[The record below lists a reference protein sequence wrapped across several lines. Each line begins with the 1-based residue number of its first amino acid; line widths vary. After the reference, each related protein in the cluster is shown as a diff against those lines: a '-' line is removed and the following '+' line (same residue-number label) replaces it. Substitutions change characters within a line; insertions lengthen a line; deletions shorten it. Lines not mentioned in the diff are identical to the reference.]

1 MWKMDKKVV
10 VLHYFYKKHSYK
22 KHSTMKSI
30 RIYALLALLLM
41 AGGATM
47 QAQEWMS
54 LLKDNSEWNI
64 LWQSTGVPTP
74 ESVTESLMVS
84 GDTLVDGVLYKKVL
98 RKLSSETQ
106 YWHGSLEYDLYGII
120 KEEESGKVFYKP
132 IEQEIEYL
140 LYDFG
145 MNVND
150 TAVMYWC
157 QNSNWEVH
165 VRIDSIAT
173 QHIAGAERRVFY
185 VSSKDMFGDEWHWLN
200 TWVEGIGA
208 MEGLLY
214 SCHVVNAGG
223 ITLHELLC
231 YHEDGELVWQN
242 PNYNT
247 CLIDPESIQDNT
259 EESGL
264 QVYPNPARDRVVIEG
279 VEAAEVQVYNALGQL
294 VKTVRRT
301 NEIDLSGLVDGV
313 YLLRITDA
321 EGKVYT
327 NKITVR

>member
-1 MWKMDKKVV
+1 MRNNR
-10 VLHYFYKKHSYK
+10 LY
-22 KHSTMKSI
+22 T
-30 RIYALLALLLM
+30 LLVLLLM
-41 AGGATM
+41 ACGM
-47 QAQEWMS
+47 KAQETTS
-54 LLKDNSEWNI
+54 ILKDNSEWNI
-64 LWQSTGVPTP
+64 LWQSTGVPIP
-74 ESVTESLMVS
+74 ELVTESLMVS
-84 GDTLVDGVLYKKVL
+84 GDTLVDGVFYKKVL

-106 YWHGSLEYDLYGII
+106 HWHGSLEYDLYGII

-157 QNSNWEVH
+157 QNPNWEVH
-165 VRIDSIAT
+165 VRIDSIAM

-214 SCHVVNAGG
+214 SCHIVNAGG

-242 PNYNT
+242 
-247 CLIDPESIQDNT
+247 IIQRHLVCKFIPIRQGT
-259 EESGL
+259 GL
-264 QVYPNPARDRVVIEG
+264 LLK
-279 VEAAEVQVYNALGQL
+279 ALKLPKYRFTTPLG
-294 VKTVRRT
+294 
-301 NEIDLSGLVDGV
+301 S
-313 YLLRITDA
+313 
-321 EGKVYT
+321 
-327 NKITVR
+327 

>member
-1 MWKMDKKVV
+1 
-10 VLHYFYKKHSYK
+10 
-22 KHSTMKSI
+22 MKAT
-30 RIYALLALLLM
+30 RFFTLLALLLM

-74 ESVTESLMVS
+74 ELITESLVIS
-84 GDTLVDGVLYKKVL
+84 GDTLIDGELYKKVL

-106 YWHGSLEYDLYGII
+106 YWHGSMEYDLYGII

-132 IEQEIEYL
+132 KEQEVEYL

-157 QNSNWEVH
+157 QNPNCEVH

-185 VSSKDMFGDEWHWLN
+185 VSSKDSFSDWRWLN

-208 MEGLLY
+208 TEGLLY
-214 SCHVVNAGG
+214 SCHVVSAGG

-231 YHEDGELVWQN
+231 YHVDGELVWQN
-242 PNYNT
+242 PIYNT
-247 CLIDPESIQDNT
+247 CLIDNYDGIQDNT
-259 EESGL
+259 VGFSV
-264 QVYPNPARDRVVIEG
+264 QVYPNPAKDKVVIEG
-279 VEAAEVQVYNALGQL
+279 IEASEVQVYNALGQM
-294 VKTVRRT
+294 VKTVLRT
-301 NEIDLSGLVDGV
+301 NEIDLSGLVEGV
-313 YLLRITDA
+313 YLVRIADA

>member
-1 MWKMDKKVV
+1 M
-10 VLHYFYKKHSYK
+10 LY
-22 KHSTMKSI
+22 T
-30 RIYALLALLLM
+30 LLALLLM

-74 ESVTESLMVS
+74 ELITESLVIS
-84 GDTLVDGVLYKKVL
+84 GDTLIDGELYKKVL

-106 YWHGSLEYDLYGII
+106 YWHGSMEYDLYGII

-132 IEQEIEYL
+132 KEQEVEYL

-157 QNSNWEVH
+157 QNPNCEVH

-185 VSSKDMFGDEWHWLN
+185 VSSKDMYGDEWHWLN

-242 PNYNT
+242 PTYNT
-247 CLIDPESIQDNT
+247 CLIDPLGIQD
-259 EESGL
+259 
-264 QVYPNPARDRVVIEG
+264 
-279 VEAAEVQVYNALGQL
+279 
-294 VKTVRRT
+294 
-301 NEIDLSGLVDGV
+301 
-313 YLLRITDA
+313 
-321 EGKVYT
+321 
-327 NKITVR
+327 

>member
-1 MWKMDKKVV
+1 M
-10 VLHYFYKKHSYK
+10 LY
-22 KHSTMKSI
+22 T
-30 RIYALLALLLM
+30 LLALLLM

-74 ESVTESLMVS
+74 ELITESLVIS
-84 GDTLVDGVLYKKVL
+84 GDTLIDGELYKKVL

-106 YWHGSLEYDLYGII
+106 YWHGSMEYDLYGII

-132 IEQEIEYL
+132 KEQEVEYL

-157 QNSNWEVH
+157 QNPNCEVH

-185 VSSKDMFGDEWHWLN
+185 VSSKDMYGDEWHWLN

-242 PNYNT
+242 PTYNT
-247 CLIDPESIQDNT
+247 CLIDPLSIQDNT
-259 EESGL
+259 EASGL
-264 QVYPNPARDRVVIEG
+264 QVYPNPAKDRVVIEG
-279 VEAAEVQVYNALGQL
+279 MEAVEVKVCNTSGQV
-294 VKTVRRT
+294 VKTVRGT
-301 NEIDLSGLVDGV
+301 NEIDIADLAKGV

-321 EGKVYT
+321 DGKVYT

>member
-1 MWKMDKKVV
+1 
-10 VLHYFYKKHSYK
+10 
-22 KHSTMKSI
+22 MKAI

-74 ESVTESLMVS
+74 ELITESLVIS
-84 GDTLVDGVLYKKVL
+84 GDTLIDGELYKKVL

-106 YWHGSLEYDLYGII
+106 YWHGSMEYDLYGII

-132 IEQEIEYL
+132 KEQEVEYL

-157 QNSNWEVH
+157 QNPNCEVH

-173 QHIAGAERRVFY
+173 QHIAGSERKVFY
-185 VSSKDMFGDEWHWLN
+185 VSSKDMYSDWIWLN

-214 SCHVVNAGG
+214 SCHVVSAGG

-231 YHEDGELVWQN
+231 YHEDGELVWRN

-279 VEAAEVQVYNALGQL
+279 MEAVEVMVYNTFGQM
-294 VKTVRRT
+294 VKCVRGT
-301 NEIDLSGLVDGV
+301 NEIDVEGLAEGV

-321 EGKVYT
+321 DGRSHAARVAVKE
-327 NKITVR
+327 

>member
-1 MWKMDKKVV
+1 
-10 VLHYFYKKHSYK
+10 
-22 KHSTMKSI
+22 MKNLK
-30 RIYALLALLLM
+30 IYTLLALLLM
-41 AGGATM
+41 AGGVTM

-74 ESVTESLMVS
+74 ELVTESLMIS
-84 GDTLVDGVLYKKVL
+84 GDTLVDGELYKKVL

-120 KEEESGKVFYKP
+120 KEEESGKVLYKP
-132 IEQEIEYL
+132 KEQEIEYL

-157 QNSNWEVH
+157 QLPNPNCEIH

-173 QHIAGAERRVFY
+173 QHIAGTERKVFY

-231 YHEDGELVWQN
+231 YHKDGELVWQN
-242 PNYNT
+242 PIYNT
-247 CLIDPESIQDNT
+247 CLIDNNDGIQDNT
-259 EESGL
+259 VGFSV

-279 VEAAEVQVYNALGQL
+279 VEPAGVQVYNALGQL
-294 VKTVRRT
+294 VKTVRGT
-301 NEIDLSGLVDGV
+301 NEIDLSGLVEGV

-327 NKITVR
+327 NKITIQ

>member
-1 MWKMDKKVV
+1 
-10 VLHYFYKKHSYK
+10 
-22 KHSTMKSI
+22 MKNI

-41 AGGATM
+41 VEGVTM

-74 ESVTESLMVS
+74 ELVTESLMIS
-84 GDTLVDGVLYKKVL
+84 GDTLVDGELYKKVL

-132 IEQEIEYL
+132 KEQEIEYL

-157 QNSNWEVH
+157 QNPNCEVH

-185 VSSKDMFGDEWHWLN
+185 VSSKDMYGDEWHWLN

-242 PNYNT
+242 PTYYT
-247 CLIDPESIQDNT
+247 CLIDPLSIQDNT
-259 EESGL
+259 EASGL

-279 VEAAEVQVYNALGQL
+279 MEAVEVKVYNTSGQM
-294 VKTVRRT
+294 VKCVRGT
-301 NEIDLSGLVDGV
+301 NEINVEGLAEGV
-313 YLLRITDA
+313 YLVRIRDK
-321 EGKVYT
+321 EGGSFMEKVMV
-327 NKITVR
+327 KR

>member
-1 MWKMDKKVV
+1 MKTTR
-10 VLHYFYKKHSYK
+10 FY
-22 KHSTMKSI
+22 I
-30 RIYALLALLLM
+30 LLALLLM
-41 AGGATM
+41 AGGATI

-74 ESVTESLMVS
+74 ELITESLVIS
-84 GDTLVDGVLYKKVL
+84 GDTLIDGELYKKVL

-106 YWHGSLEYDLYGII
+106 YWHGSMEYDLYGII

-132 IEQEIEYL
+132 KEQEVEYL

-157 QNSNWEVH
+157 QNPNCEVH

-214 SCHVVNAGG
+214 SCHIVNAGG

-242 PNYNT
+242 STYNT
-247 CLIDPESIQDNT
+247 CLIDPLSIQDNT
-259 EESGL
+259 EASGL
-264 QVYPNPARDRVVIEG
+264 QVYPNPAKDRVVIEG
-279 VEAAEVQVYNALGQL
+279 MEAVEVKVCNTSGQM
-294 VKTVRRT
+294 VKTVRGT
-301 NEIDLSGLVDGV
+301 NEIDLSGLVEGF

-321 EGKVYT
+321 EGKSHTARVAV
-327 NKITVR
+327 KE

>member
-132 IEQEIEYL
+132 IELEIEYL

>member
-1 MWKMDKKVV
+1 MRNNR
-10 VLHYFYKKHSYK
+10 LY
-22 KHSTMKSI
+22 T
-30 RIYALLALLLM
+30 LLVLLLM
-41 AGGATM
+41 AGRVTI
-47 QAQEWMS
+47 QAQETTNI
-54 LLKDNSEWNI
+54 LKDNSEWNI

-157 QNSNWEVH
+157 QNPNWEVH

-264 QVYPNPARDRVVIEG
+264 QVYPNPARDRVVTEGIE
-279 VEAAEVQVYNALGQL
+279 VAEVQVYNALGQM

>member
-1 MWKMDKKVV
+1 
-10 VLHYFYKKHSYK
+10 
-22 KHSTMKSI
+22 MKCI
-30 RIYALLALLLM
+30 RFYALLALLM
-41 AGGATM
+41 MTGGLK
-47 QAQEWMS
+47 AQETTS
-54 LLKDNSEWNI
+54 ILKDNSEWNI

-74 ESVTESLMVS
+74 ELVTESLMIL
-84 GDTLVDGVLYKKVL
+84 GDTLVDGELYKKVL

-132 IEQEIEYL
+132 KEQEIEYL

-157 QNSNWEVH
+157 QNPNCEVH

-214 SCHVVNAGG
+214 SCHIVNAGG

-242 PNYNT
+242 PTYNT
-247 CLIDPESIQDNT
+247 CIIDPEGVQDNT
-259 EESGL
+259 EASGL

-279 VEAAEVQVYNALGQL
+279 IEPVEVKVFYALGQL
-294 VKTVRRT
+294 LKESKENV
-301 NEIDLSGLVDGV
+301 IDLSAQEAGIYILKVTTPSGV
-313 YLLRITDA
+313 VTKQIV
-321 EGKVYT
+321 K
-327 NKITVR
+327 N

>member
-1 MWKMDKKVV
+1 
-10 VLHYFYKKHSYK
+10 
-22 KHSTMKSI
+22 MKTT

-41 AGGATM
+41 AGRVTI
-47 QAQEWMS
+47 QAQETTNI
-54 LLKDNSEWNI
+54 LKDNSEWNI
-64 LWQSTGVPTP
+64 LWQSTGVPIP
-74 ESVTESLMVS
+74 ELVTESLMVS
-84 GDTLVDGVLYKKVL
+84 GDTLVDGVFYKKVL

-106 YWHGSLEYDLYGII
+106 YWHGSMEYDLYGII

-132 IEQEIEYL
+132 KEQEVEYL

-157 QNSNWEVH
+157 QNPNCEVH

-185 VSSKDMFGDEWHWLN
+185 VSSKDSFSDWRWLN

-208 MEGLLY
+208 TEGLLY
-214 SCHVVNAGG
+214 SCHVVSAGG

-231 YHEDGELVWQN
+231 YHVDGELVWQN
-242 PNYNT
+242 PIYNT
-247 CLIDPESIQDNT
+247 CLIDNYDGIQDNT
-259 EESGL
+259 VGFSV
-264 QVYPNPARDRVVIEG
+264 QVYPNPAKDKVVIEG
-279 VEAAEVQVYNALGQL
+279 IEASEVQVYNALGQM
-294 VKTVRRT
+294 VKTVLRT
-301 NEIDLSGLVDGV
+301 NEIDLSGLVEGV
-313 YLLRITDA
+313 YLLRITGA

-327 NKITVR
+327 NKITIQ

>member
-1 MWKMDKKVV
+1 M
-10 VLHYFYKKHSYK
+10 LY
-22 KHSTMKSI
+22 T
-30 RIYALLALLLM
+30 LLALLLM

-74 ESVTESLMVS
+74 ELITESLVIS
-84 GDTLVDGVLYKKVL
+84 GDTLIDGELYKKVL

-106 YWHGSLEYDLYGII
+106 YWHGSMEYDLYGII

-132 IEQEIEYL
+132 KEQEIEYL

-150 TAVMYWC
+150 TAVMFWC
-157 QNSNWEVH
+157 QNPNCEVH

-214 SCHVVNAGG
+214 SCHIVNAGG

-242 PNYNT
+242 PTYNT
-247 CLIDPESIQDNT
+247 CLIDPLGIQDNI
-259 EESGL
+259 EASGL
-264 QVYPNPARDRVVIEG
+264 RVYPNPARDRVVVEG
-279 VEAAEVQVYNALGQL
+279 MEAVEVMVYNISGQM
-294 VKTVRRT
+294 VKCVRGT
-301 NEIDLSGLVDGV
+301 NEINVEGLAEGV
-313 YLLRITDA
+313 YLVRIMDA
-321 EGKVYT
+321 DGKVYT
-327 NKITVR
+327 NKITKR

>member
-1 MWKMDKKVV
+1 
-10 VLHYFYKKHSYK
+10 
-22 KHSTMKSI
+22 MKTT
-30 RIYALLALLLM
+30 RIYAMLALLLM

-74 ESVTESLMVS
+74 ELITESLVIS
-84 GDTLVDGVLYKKVL
+84 GDTLIDGELYKKVL

-106 YWHGSLEYDLYGII
+106 YWHGSMEYDLYGII

-132 IEQEIEYL
+132 KEQEVEYL

-157 QNSNWEVH
+157 QNPNCEVH

-185 VSSKDMFGDEWHWLN
+185 VSSKDMYGDEWHWLN

-242 PNYNT
+242 PTYNT
-247 CLIDPESIQDNT
+247 CLIDPLGIQDNI
-259 EESGL
+259 EASGL
-264 QVYPNPARDRVVIEG
+264 RVYPNPARDRVVVEG
-279 VEAAEVQVYNALGQL
+279 MEAVEVMVYNISGQM
-294 VKTVRRT
+294 VKCVRGT
-301 NEIDLSGLVDGV
+301 NEINVEGLAEGV
-313 YLLRITDA
+313 YLVRIMDA
-321 EGKVYT
+321 DGKVYT
-327 NKITVR
+327 NKITKR

>member
-1 MWKMDKKVV
+1 
-10 VLHYFYKKHSYK
+10 
-22 KHSTMKSI
+22 MKYLK
-30 RIYALLALLLM
+30 IYTLLAFLMM
-41 AGGATM
+41 AGEVK
-47 QAQEWMS
+47 AQETTS
-54 LLKDNSEWNI
+54 ILKDNSEWNI

-84 GDTLVDGVLYKKVL
+84 GDTVVDGVLYKKVL
-98 RKLSSETQ
+98 RKLSSETH

-132 IEQEIEYL
+132 KEQEIEYL

-150 TAVMYWC
+150 TAVMFWC
-157 QNSNWEVH
+157 QNPNCEVH

-214 SCHVVNAGG
+214 SCHIVNAGG

-242 PNYNT
+242 STYNT
-247 CLIDPESIQDNT
+247 CLIDPLGIQDNI
-259 EESGL
+259 EASGL
-264 QVYPNPARDRVVIEG
+264 RVYPNPARDRVVVEG
-279 VEAAEVQVYNALGQL
+279 MEAVEVMVYNISGQM
-294 VKTVRRT
+294 VKCVRGT
-301 NEIDLSGLVDGV
+301 NEINVEGLAEGV
-313 YLLRITDA
+313 YLVRIMDA
-321 EGKVYT
+321 DGKVYT
-327 NKITVR
+327 NKITKR

>member
-1 MWKMDKKVV
+1 
-10 VLHYFYKKHSYK
+10 
-22 KHSTMKSI
+22 MKCI
-30 RIYALLALLLM
+30 RFYALLALLM
-41 AGGATM
+41 MTGGLK
-47 QAQEWMS
+47 AQETTS
-54 LLKDNSEWNI
+54 ILKDNSEWNI

-74 ESVTESLMVS
+74 ELVTESLMIL
-84 GDTLVDGVLYKKVL
+84 GDTLVDGELYKKVL

-132 IEQEIEYL
+132 KEQEIEYL

-157 QNSNWEVH
+157 QNPNCEVH

-214 SCHVVNAGG
+214 SCHIVNAGG

-242 PNYNT
+242 PTYNT
-247 CLIDPESIQDNT
+247 CIIDPEGVQDNT
-259 EESGL
+259 EASGL

-279 VEAAEVQVYNALGQL
+279 IEPVEVKVFNALGQL
-294 VKTVRRT
+294 LKESKENV
-301 NEIDLSGLVDGV
+301 IDLSAQEAGIYILKVTTPSGV
-313 YLLRITDA
+313 VTKQIV
-321 EGKVYT
+321 K
-327 NKITVR
+327 N

>member
-1 MWKMDKKVV
+1 MRNNR
-10 VLHYFYKKHSYK
+10 LY
-22 KHSTMKSI
+22 T
-30 RIYALLALLLM
+30 LLVLLLM
-41 AGGATM
+41 ACGM
-47 QAQEWMS
+47 KAQETTS
-54 LLKDNSEWNI
+54 ILKDNSEWNI
-64 LWQSTGVPTP
+64 LWQSTGVPIP

-157 QNSNWEVH
+157 QNPNWEVH

-279 VEAAEVQVYNALGQL
+279 DVLRRHFDESLDPVALVFLAELVRIGRHRFECAVKGFIVPPGCRPRGCRCNPERNWTWRCASAA
-294 VKTVRRT
+294 RT
-301 NEIDLSGLVDGV
+301 
-313 YLLRITDA
+313 R
-321 EGKVYT
+321 
-327 NKITVR
+327 

>member
-1 MWKMDKKVV
+1 
-10 VLHYFYKKHSYK
+10 
-22 KHSTMKSI
+22 MKNI

-41 AGGATM
+41 AGGATI

-74 ESVTESLMVS
+74 ELITESLVIS
-84 GDTLVDGVLYKKVL
+84 GDTLIDGELYKKVL

-106 YWHGSLEYDLYGII
+106 YWHGSLECDLYGII

-132 IEQEIEYL
+132 KEQEIEYL

-157 QNSNWEVH
+157 QNPNCEVH

-214 SCHVVNAGG
+214 SCHIVNAGG

-242 PNYNT
+242 PTYNT
-247 CLIDPESIQDNT
+247 CIIDPEGVQDNT
-259 EESGL
+259 EASGL

-279 VEAAEVQVYNALGQL
+279 IEAPEVQFYNALGQL
-294 VKTVRRT
+294 VKTVRDA
-301 NEIDLSGLVDGV
+301 NEISVADLAEGV
-313 YLLRITDA
+313 YLLRILDA
-321 EGKVYT
+321 DGKVYT
-327 NKITVR
+327 NKITIR

>member
-1 MWKMDKKVV
+1 MN
-10 VLHYFYKKHSYK
+10 
-22 KHSTMKSI
+22 MKTT
-30 RIYALLALLLM
+30 RLYTLLALLLM

-74 ESVTESLMVS
+74 ELITESLVIS
-84 GDTLVDGVLYKKVL
+84 GDTLIDGELYKKVL

-106 YWHGSLEYDLYGII
+106 YWHGSMEYDLYGII

-132 IEQEIEYL
+132 KEQEVEYL

-157 QNSNWEVH
+157 QNPNCEVH

-173 QHIAGAERRVFY
+173 QHIAGSERKVFY
-185 VSSKDMFGDEWHWLN
+185 VSSKDMYSDWIWLN

-214 SCHVVNAGG
+214 SCHVVSAGG

-264 QVYPNPARDRVVIEG
+264 QVYPNPARDRVVTEGIE
-279 VEAAEVQVYNALGQL
+279 VAEVQVYNAQGQM
-294 VKTVRRT
+294 VKKVRGT
-301 NEIDLSGLVDGV
+301 NEVDVADLAEGV

-321 EGKVYT
+321 DGRSHAARLVVKE
-327 NKITVR
+327 

>member
-1 MWKMDKKVV
+1 
-10 VLHYFYKKHSYK
+10 
-22 KHSTMKSI
+22 MKYLK
-30 RIYALLALLLM
+30 IYTLLAFLMM
-41 AGGATM
+41 AGEVK
-47 QAQEWMS
+47 AQETTS
-54 LLKDNSEWNI
+54 ILKDNSEWNI

-84 GDTLVDGVLYKKVL
+84 GDTVVDGVLYKKVL
-98 RKLSSETQ
+98 RKLSSETH

-120 KEEESGKVFYKP
+120 KEEESGKAFYKP
-132 IEQEIEYL
+132 KEQEIEYL

-150 TAVMYWC
+150 TAVMFWC
-157 QNSNWEVH
+157 QNPNCEVH

-242 PNYNT
+242 PTYNT
-247 CLIDPESIQDNT
+247 CLIDPLGIQDNI
-259 EESGL
+259 EASGL
-264 QVYPNPARDRVVIEG
+264 QVYPNPARDRVVVGGMEA
-279 VEAAEVQVYNALGQL
+279 VEVKVYNTSGQM
-294 VKTVRRT
+294 VKCVRET
-301 NEIDLSGLVDGV
+301 NEIDLSGLVEGV
-313 YLLRITDA
+313 YLLRITDT
-321 EGKVYT
+321 EGNNHAARLVVKE
-327 NKITVR
+327 

>member
-1 MWKMDKKVV
+1 
-10 VLHYFYKKHSYK
+10 
-22 KHSTMKSI
+22 MKNI
-30 RIYALLALLLM
+30 MLYTLLALLLM
-41 AGGATM
+41 AGEVK
-47 QAQEWMS
+47 AQETTS
-54 LLKDNSEWNI
+54 ILKDNSEWNI
-64 LWQSTGVPTP
+64 LWQSTGVPIP
-74 ESVTESLMVS
+74 ELVTESLMVS
-84 GDTLVDGVLYKKVL
+84 GDTLVDGVFYKKVL

-106 YWHGSLEYDLYGII
+106 HWHGSLEYDLYGII

-132 IEQEIEYL
+132 KEQEIEYL

-150 TAVMYWC
+150 TAVMFWC
-157 QNSNWEVH
+157 QNPNCEVH
-165 VRIDSIAT
+165 VRIDSIAM

-214 SCHVVNAGG
+214 SCHIVNAGG

-242 PNYNT
+242 STYNT
-247 CLIDPESIQDNT
+247 CLIDPLSIQDNI
-259 EESGL
+259 EASGL

-279 VEAAEVQVYNALGQL
+279 LETSEVMVYNALGQV

-301 NEIDLSGLVDGV
+301 NEVDLSGLVDGV

-321 EGKVYT
+321 DGKVYT
-327 NKITVR
+327 NKITKR

>member
-1 MWKMDKKVV
+1 
-10 VLHYFYKKHSYK
+10 
-22 KHSTMKSI
+22 MKNI
-30 RIYALLALLLM
+30 RLYTLLALLLM
-41 AGGATM
+41 ACGM
-47 QAQEWMS
+47 KAQETTS
-54 LLKDNSEWNI
+54 ILKDNSEWNI
-64 LWQSTGVPTP
+64 LWQSTGVPIP

-157 QNSNWEVH
+157 QNPNWEVH

-259 EESGL
+259 EASGL
-264 QVYPNPARDRVVIEG
+264 QVYPNPARAKVTIEG
-279 VEAAEVQVYNALGQL
+279 IEAAKVQVYNAFGQL
-294 VKTVRRT
+294 VKTVQCS
-301 NEIDLSGLVDGV
+301 NEINMSGLAEGV

-321 EGKVYT
+321 EGRNHTARVAVKD
-327 NKITVR
+327 

>member
-1 MWKMDKKVV
+1 
-10 VLHYFYKKHSYK
+10 
-22 KHSTMKSI
+22 MKNI
-30 RIYALLALLLM
+30 MLYTLLALLLM

-74 ESVTESLMVS
+74 ELITESLVIS
-84 GDTLVDGVLYKKVL
+84 GDTLIDGELYKKVL

-106 YWHGSLEYDLYGII
+106 YWHGSMEYDLYGII

-132 IEQEIEYL
+132 KEQEIEYL

-157 QNSNWEVH
+157 QNPNCEVH
-165 VRIDSIAT
+165 ARIDSIAT
-173 QHIAGAERRVFY
+173 QHIAGSERKVFY
-185 VSSKDMFGDEWHWLN
+185 VSSKDTYSDWIWLN

-214 SCHVVNAGG
+214 SCHVVSAGG

-242 PNYNT
+242 PIYNT
-247 CLIDPESIQDNT
+247 CLIDNNDGIQDNT
-259 EESGL
+259 VGFSV
-264 QVYPNPARDRVVIEG
+264 QVYPNPTRERVTIDG
-279 VEAAEVQVYNALGQL
+279 AEAAEVQVYNALGQL
-294 VKTVRRT
+294 VKTVRGT
-301 NEIDLSGLVDGV
+301 NEVDVSGLVEGV
-313 YLLRITDA
+313 YLMRIMDA
-321 EGKVYT
+321 EGKNHVARVAV
-327 NKITVR
+327 KE

>member
-1 MWKMDKKVV
+1 
-10 VLHYFYKKHSYK
+10 
-22 KHSTMKSI
+22 MKNI
-30 RIYALLALLLM
+30 RLYTLLALLLM
-41 AGGATM
+41 ACGM
-47 QAQEWMS
+47 KAQETTNI
-54 LLKDNSEWNI
+54 LKDNSEWNI
-64 LWQSTGVPTP
+64 LWQSTGVQTP

-84 GDTLVDGVLYKKVL
+84 GDTVVDGELYKKVL

-106 YWHGSLEYDLYGII
+106 YWHGSMEYDLYGII

-132 IEQEIEYL
+132 KEQEVEYL

-157 QNSNWEVH
+157 QNPNCEVH

-185 VSSKDMFGDEWHWLN
+185 VSSKDSFSDWRWLN

-208 MEGLLY
+208 TEGLLY
-214 SCHVVNAGG
+214 SCHVVSAGG

-231 YHEDGELVWQN
+231 YHVDGELVWQN
-242 PNYNT
+242 PIYNT
-247 CLIDPESIQDNT
+247 CLIDNYDGIQDNT
-259 EESGL
+259 VGFSV
-264 QVYPNPARDRVVIEG
+264 QVYPNPAKDKVVIEG
-279 VEAAEVQVYNALGQL
+279 IEASEVQVYNALGQM
-294 VKTVRRT
+294 VKTVLRT
-301 NEIDLSGLVDGV
+301 NEIDLSGLVEGV
-313 YLLRITDA
+313 YLVRIADA

>member
-1 MWKMDKKVV
+1 
-10 VLHYFYKKHSYK
+10 
-22 KHSTMKSI
+22 MKAI
-30 RIYALLALLLM
+30 RLYTLLALMMM
-41 AGGATM
+41 ACGM
-47 QAQEWMS
+47 KAQETTS
-54 LLKDNSEWNI
+54 ILKDNSEWNI

-74 ESVTESLMVS
+74 ELVTESLMVS

-106 YWHGSLEYDLYGII
+106 HWHGSLEYDLYGII

-157 QNSNWEVH
+157 QNPNCEVH

-185 VSSKDMFGDEWHWLN
+185 VSSKDMYGDEWHWLN

-214 SCHVVNAGG
+214 SCHVVNAGS

-242 PNYNT
+242 PEYDACVIT
-247 CLIDPESIQDNT
+247 SV
-259 EESGL
+259 EEINDKVIS
-264 QVYPNPARDRVVIEG
+264 VYPNPAMEIVTING

-294 VKTVRRT
+294 VKTVRDT
-301 NEIDLSGLVDGV
+301 NEISVAGLAEGV
-313 YLLRITDA
+313 YLVRIVDA
-321 EGKVYT
+321 DGIVYT
-327 NKITVR
+327 NKLTIR

>member
-10 VLHYFYKKHSYK
+10 VLHYFYK

-41 AGGATM
+41 AGGATI

-74 ESVTESLMVS
+74 ELITESLVIS
-84 GDTLVDGVLYKKVL
+84 GDTLIDGELYKKVL

-106 YWHGSLEYDLYGII
+106 YWHGSMEYDLYGII

-132 IEQEIEYL
+132 KEQEVEYL

-157 QNSNWEVH
+157 QNPNCEVH

-173 QHIAGAERRVFY
+173 QHIAGSERKVFY
-185 VSSKDMFGDEWHWLN
+185 VSSKDMYSDWIWLN

-214 SCHVVNAGG
+214 SCHVVSAGG

-231 YHEDGELVWQN
+231 YHEDGELLYINEDYNSCLVDMN
-242 PNYNT
+242 PTSITVESNLALYYDPSSQQLLLPDLPNT
-247 CLIDPESIQDNT
+247 TMSIM
-259 EESGL
+259 
-264 QVYPNPARDRVVIEG
+264 VYDLVGRVVFQRKATNESAIHLSFLPNG
-279 VEAAEVQVYNALGQL
+279 IYL
-294 VKTVRRT
+294 VKGQIEKESATT
-301 NEIDLSGLVDGV
+301 LKFI
-313 YLLRITDA
+313 
-321 EGKVYT
+321 K
-327 NKITVR
+327 

>member
-1 MWKMDKKVV
+1 
-10 VLHYFYKKHSYK
+10 
-22 KHSTMKSI
+22 MKYLK
-30 RIYALLALLLM
+30 IYTLLAFLMM
-41 AGGATM
+41 AGEVK
-47 QAQEWMS
+47 AQETTS
-54 LLKDNSEWNI
+54 ILKDNSEWNI

-84 GDTLVDGVLYKKVL
+84 GDTVVDGVLYKKVL
-98 RKLSSETQ
+98 RKLSSETH

-132 IEQEIEYL
+132 KEQEIEYL

-150 TAVMYWC
+150 TAVMFWC
-157 QNSNWEVH
+157 QNPNCEVH

-214 SCHVVNAGG
+214 SCHIVNAGG

-242 PNYNT
+242 STYNT
-247 CLIDPESIQDNT
+247 CLIDPLSIQDNT
-259 EESGL
+259 EASGL
-264 QVYPNPARDRVVIEG
+264 QVYPNPAKDRVVIEG
-279 VEAAEVQVYNALGQL
+279 MEVVEVKVCNTSGQV
-294 VKTVRRT
+294 VKTVRGT
-301 NEIDLSGLVDGV
+301 NEIDIADLAKGV

-321 EGKVYT
+321 DGKVYT
-327 NKITVR
+327 NKITKR

>member
-1 MWKMDKKVV
+1 
-10 VLHYFYKKHSYK
+10 
-22 KHSTMKSI
+22 MKTI
-30 RIYALLALLLM
+30 RLYSLLALLLM

-74 ESVTESLMVS
+74 ELVTESLMIS
-84 GDTLVDGVLYKKVL
+84 GDTLVDGELYKKVL

-132 IEQEIEYL
+132 EEQEIEYL

-157 QNSNWEVH
+157 QLPNPNCEIH

-173 QHIAGAERRVFY
+173 QHIAGTERKVFY

-242 PNYNT
+242 PDYDACT
-247 CLIDPESIQDNT
+247 WEAVEETKESEI
-259 EESGL
+259 SI
-264 QVYPNPARDRVVIEG
+264 YPNPANDKVVIKG
-279 VEAAEVQVYNALGQL
+279 VEASEVQVYNALGQL
-294 VKTVRRT
+294 VKTVRGT
-301 NEIDLSGLVDGV
+301 NEVDLSGLVEGV
-313 YLLRITDA
+313 YLLRIMDA

-327 NKITVR
+327 NKITIQ

>member
-1 MWKMDKKVV
+1 
-10 VLHYFYKKHSYK
+10 
-22 KHSTMKSI
+22 MKAI

-74 ESVTESLMVS
+74 ELITESLVIS
-84 GDTLVDGVLYKKVL
+84 GDTLIDGELYKKVL

-106 YWHGSLEYDLYGII
+106 YWHGSMEYDLYGII

-132 IEQEIEYL
+132 KEQEVEYL

-157 QNSNWEVH
+157 QNPNCEVH

-173 QHIAGAERRVFY
+173 QHIAGSERKVFY
-185 VSSKDMFGDEWHWLN
+185 VSSKDMYSDWIWLN

-214 SCHVVNAGG
+214 SCHVVSAGG

-231 YHEDGELVWQN
+231 F
-242 PNYNT
+242 
-247 CLIDPESIQDNT
+247 
-259 EESGL
+259 
-264 QVYPNPARDRVVIEG
+264 YPNPARDRVVIEG
-279 VEAAEVQVYNALGQL
+279 MEAVEVMVYNTFGQM
-294 VKTVRRT
+294 VKCVRGT
-301 NEIDLSGLVDGV
+301 NEIDVEGLAEGV

-321 EGKVYT
+321 DGRSHAARVAVKE
-327 NKITVR
+327 

>member
-1 MWKMDKKVV
+1 
-10 VLHYFYKKHSYK
+10 
-22 KHSTMKSI
+22 MKNI
-30 RIYALLALLLM
+30 RLYTLLALLLM
-41 AGGATM
+41 AGGVTM

-74 ESVTESLMVS
+74 ELITESLVIS
-84 GDTLVDGVLYKKVL
+84 GDTLIDGELYKKVL

-106 YWHGSLEYDLYGII
+106 YWHGSMEYDLYGII

-132 IEQEIEYL
+132 EEQEIEYL

-157 QNSNWEVH
+157 QNPNCEVH

-173 QHIAGAERRVFY
+173 QHIAGSERKVFY
-185 VSSKDMFGDEWHWLN
+185 VSSKDMYSDWIWLN

-214 SCHVVNAGG
+214 SCHVVSAGG

-242 PNYNT
+242 RIYNT
-247 CLIDPESIQDNT
+247 CLIDNYDGIQDNT
-259 EESGL
+259 VGFSV
-264 QVYPNPARDRVVIEG
+264 QVYPNPAKDKVVIEG
-279 VEAAEVQVYNALGQL
+279 IEASEVQVYNALGQM
-294 VKTVRRT
+294 VKTVCGT
-301 NEIDLSGLVDGV
+301 NEIDLSGLVEGV
-313 YLLRITDA
+313 CLLRIMDA
-321 EGKVYT
+321 EGRNFTAKVA
-327 NKITVR
+327 VRR

>member
-1 MWKMDKKVV
+1 
-10 VLHYFYKKHSYK
+10 
-22 KHSTMKSI
+22 MKYLK
-30 RIYALLALLLM
+30 IYTLLAFLMM
-41 AGGATM
+41 AGEVK
-47 QAQEWMS
+47 AQETTS
-54 LLKDNSEWNI
+54 ILKDNSEWNI

-84 GDTLVDGVLYKKVL
+84 GDTVVDGVLYKKVL
-98 RKLSSETQ
+98 RKLSSETH

-132 IEQEIEYL
+132 KEQEIEYL

-150 TAVMYWC
+150 TAVMFWC
-157 QNSNWEVH
+157 QNPNCEVH

-214 SCHVVNAGG
+214 SCHIVNAGG

-242 PNYNT
+242 STYNT
-247 CLIDPESIQDNT
+247 CLIDPLSIQDNT
-259 EESGL
+259 EASGL
-264 QVYPNPARDRVVIEG
+264 QVYPNPARAKVTIEG
-279 VEAAEVQVYNALGQL
+279 LEAAKVQVYNAFGQL
-294 VKTVRRT
+294 VKTVQCS
-301 NEIDLSGLVDGV
+301 NEINMSGLAEGV

-321 EGKVYT
+321 EGKSHTARLVV
-327 NKITVR
+327 KE

>member
-1 MWKMDKKVV
+1 
-10 VLHYFYKKHSYK
+10 
-22 KHSTMKSI
+22 MKAI

-74 ESVTESLMVS
+74 ELITESLVIS
-84 GDTLVDGVLYKKVL
+84 GDTLIDGELYKKVL

-106 YWHGSLEYDLYGII
+106 YWHGSMEYDLYGII

-132 IEQEIEYL
+132 KEQEVEYL

-157 QNSNWEVH
+157 QNPNCEVH

-173 QHIAGAERRVFY
+173 QHIAGSERKVFY
-185 VSSKDMFGDEWHWLN
+185 VSSKDMYSDWIWLN

-214 SCHVVNAGG
+214 SCHVVSAGG

-279 VEAAEVQVYNALGQL
+279 MEAVEVMVYNTFGQM
-294 VKTVRRT
+294 VKCVRGT
-301 NEIDLSGLVDGV
+301 NEIDVEGLAEGV

-321 EGKVYT
+321 DGRSHAARVAVKE
-327 NKITVR
+327 

>member
-1 MWKMDKKVV
+1 
-10 VLHYFYKKHSYK
+10 
-22 KHSTMKSI
+22 MKTT
-30 RIYALLALLLM
+30 RLYTLLALLLM
-41 AGGATM
+41 AGGATI

-74 ESVTESLMVS
+74 ELITESLVIS
-84 GDTLVDGVLYKKVL
+84 GDTLIDGELYKKVL

-106 YWHGSLEYDLYGII
+106 YWHGSMEYDLYGII

-132 IEQEIEYL
+132 KEQEVEYL

-157 QNSNWEVH
+157 QNPNCEVH

-185 VSSKDMFGDEWHWLN
+185 VSSKDMYGDEWHWLN

-242 PNYNT
+242 PTYNT
-247 CLIDPESIQDNT
+247 CLIDPLGIQDNI
-259 EESGL
+259 EASGL
-264 QVYPNPARDRVVIEG
+264 RVYPNPARDRVVVEG
-279 VEAAEVQVYNALGQL
+279 METVEVMVYNTSGQM
-294 VKTVRRT
+294 VKCVRGT
-301 NEIDLSGLVDGV
+301 NEINVEGLAEGV
-313 YLLRITDA
+313 YLVRIMDA
-321 EGKVYT
+321 DGKVYT
-327 NKITVR
+327 NKITKR

>member
-1 MWKMDKKVV
+1 
-10 VLHYFYKKHSYK
+10 
-22 KHSTMKSI
+22 MKAT
-30 RIYALLALLLM
+30 RFFTLLALLLM

-74 ESVTESLMVS
+74 ELITESLVIS
-84 GDTLVDGVLYKKVL
+84 GDTLIDGELYKKVL
-98 RKLSSETQ
+98 RKLPSETQ
-106 YWHGSLEYDLYGII
+106 YWHGSMEYDLYGII

-132 IEQEIEYL
+132 KEQEVEYL

-157 QNSNWEVH
+157 QNPNCEVH

-185 VSSKDMFGDEWHWLN
+185 VSSKDSFSDWRWLN

-208 MEGLLY
+208 TEGLLY
-214 SCHVVNAGG
+214 SCHVVSAGG

-231 YHEDGELVWQN
+231 YHVDGELVWQN
-242 PNYNT
+242 PIYNT
-247 CLIDPESIQDNT
+247 CLIDNYDGIQDNT
-259 EESGL
+259 VGFSV
-264 QVYPNPARDRVVIEG
+264 QVYPNPAKDKVVIEG
-279 VEAAEVQVYNALGQL
+279 IEASEVQVYNALGQM
-294 VKTVRRT
+294 VKTVLRT
-301 NEIDLSGLVDGV
+301 NEIDLSGLVEGV
-313 YLLRITDA
+313 YLVRIADA

>member
-1 MWKMDKKVV
+1 
-10 VLHYFYKKHSYK
+10 
-22 KHSTMKSI
+22 MKYLK
-30 RIYALLALLLM
+30 IYTLLAFLMM
-41 AGGATM
+41 AGEVK
-47 QAQEWMS
+47 AQETTS
-54 LLKDNSEWNI
+54 ILKDNSEWNI

-84 GDTLVDGVLYKKVL
+84 GDTVVDGVLYKKVL
-98 RKLSSETQ
+98 RKLSSETH

-132 IEQEIEYL
+132 KEQEIDYL

-150 TAVMYWC
+150 TAVMFWC
-157 QNSNWEVH
+157 QNPNCEVH

-214 SCHVVNAGG
+214 SCHIVNAGG

-242 PNYNT
+242 STYNT
-247 CLIDPESIQDNT
+247 CLIDPLSIQDNT
-259 EESGL
+259 EASGL
-264 QVYPNPARDRVVIEG
+264 QVYPNPAKDRVVIEG
-279 VEAAEVQVYNALGQL
+279 MEVVEVKVCNTSGQM
-294 VKTVRRT
+294 VKTVRGT
-301 NEIDLSGLVDGV
+301 NEVDLCGLAQGV

-321 EGKVYT
+321 EGKSHTARVA
-327 NKITVR
+327 VRE